1 MQGLSFRNSDTK
13 DDMAPGGTIPFAC
26 EALLHALPHPLIVL
40 RPDNRIAYA
49 NFAAEVFFGVSEPV
63 LRRRR
68 IDDLVAFASPLLAL
82 ISQVRQSR
90 ATVNEYAVDLGVPEA
105 TAQRSVDVYASPLP
119 EDEEQILVM
128 LQQRS
133 MAQMIERQLT
143 HRGAARSVSGLA
155 AVLAH
160 EIKNPLSGIRGA
172 AQLLEQGAPTEDRP
186 LAQLICRETD
196 RICNLVD
203 RMEVFG
209 DERPLKLEP
218 VNIHTVLDHVR
229 QLAHNGFARH
239 MQITQIYDPS
249 LPPVPG
255 HRDKLIQAFLNL
267 VKNAAEAIG
276 EHRND
281 GHIVLTT
288 AFKPGLRISMPNS
301 DTRLSLPLEV
311 TVSDNGPGIPEDLK
325 PHLFEPFVTTKAR
338 GAGLGLALVAKI
350 VGDHGGLIECET
362 KLRQTIFR
370 AMLPMYQEKSYQDKS
385 HHDKRVKES

>member
-1 MQGLSFRNSDTK
+1 MQGLSFRNSEAK
-13 DDMAPGGTIPFAC
+13 DEITPGGILPVAS

-40 RPDNRIAYA
+40 RADNRIIYA

-63 LRRRR
+63 LRRRK

-82 ISQVRQSR
+82 ITQVRQSS
-90 ATVNEYAVDLGVPEA
+90 ATVNEYAVDLGLSEA
-105 TAQRSVDVYASPLP
+105 ASQRSVDVFAAPL
-119 EDEEQILVM
+119 EGAGQILIM
-128 LQQRS
+128 LQQRT

-203 RMEVFG
+203 RMEVLG

-229 QLAHNGFARH
+229 QIAQNGFARH
-239 MQITQIYDPS
+239 IAITQIYDPS

-276 EHRND
+276 EQRGD
-281 GHIVLTT
+281 GHIALTT
-288 AFKPGLRISMPNS
+288 AFRPGLRISLPNS
-301 DTRLSLPLEV
+301 DARLSLPLEV
-311 TVSDNGPGIPEDLK
+311 TVTDNGPGIPEDLK
-325 PHLFEPFVTTKAR
+325 PHLFEPFVTTKPR

-350 VGDHGGLIECET
+350 IGDHGGLIECET
-362 KLRQTIFR
+362 KPRQTIFR
-370 AMLPMYQEKSYQDKS
+370 AMLPMY
-385 HHDKRVKES
+385 HVNDKRMRES

>member
-1 MQGLSFRNSDTK
+1 MRGLSVRNSDAK
-13 DDMAPGGTIPFAC
+13 DDTVTTGPLTIATD
-26 EALLHALPHPLIVL
+26 ALLHALPHPLIVL
-40 RPDNRIAYA
+40 RGDNKVAYA

-82 ISQVRQSR
+82 IAQVRMSR
-90 ATVNEYAVDLGVPEA
+90 ATVNEYAVDLGLPEPSGP
-105 TAQRSVDVYASPLP
+105 RSVDVYASPLP
-119 EDEEQILVM
+119 DDEDQILVM

-186 LAQLICRETD
+186 LAQLICQETD

-229 QLAHNGFARH
+229 QLAQNGFGRH
-239 MQITQIYDPS
+239 IAITQTYDPS

-276 EHRND
+276 EFRGD

-288 AFKPGLRISMPNS
+288 AFRPGLRISMPNS
-301 DTRLSLPLEV
+301 DARLSLPLEV
-311 TVSDNGPGIPEDLK
+311 TVTDNGPGISEDLK
-325 PHLFEPFVTTKAR
+325 PHLFEPFVTTKPR
-338 GAGLGLALVAKI
+338 GSGLGLALVAKI
-350 VGDHGGLIECET
+350 IGDHGGLIECET
-362 KLRQTIFR
+362 KPRQTIFR
-370 AMLPMYQEKSYQDKS
+370 AMLPMYQA
-385 HHDKRVKES
+385 HDKRMRES